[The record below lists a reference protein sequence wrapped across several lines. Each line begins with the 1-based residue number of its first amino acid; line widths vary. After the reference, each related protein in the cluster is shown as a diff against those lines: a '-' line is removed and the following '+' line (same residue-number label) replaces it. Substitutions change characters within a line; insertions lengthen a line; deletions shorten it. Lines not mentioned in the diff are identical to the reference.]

1 MPSSLRFEFAG
12 AMCHLLS
19 RGDHREAT
27 FRDDEERRTF
37 LCNSGR
43 NLREDRVF
51 LTRQL
56 IASRRL
62 TMERPGIDGDRGR
75 PHADGDNG

>member
-19 RGDHREAT
+19 RGDHREAA

-43 NLREDRVF
+43 NLREDLAFLAR
-51 LTRQL
+51 LTR
-56 IASRRL
+56 
-62 TMERPGIDGDRGR
+62 ERPGIDGDRGR
-75 PHADGDNG
+75 PHAGANNG